1 MIYHFPLEN
10 TYASLPD
17 RFYARVPPTPVSA
30 PKLIRLNRDLASD
43 LRLDPDWLG
52 SREGVEVLAGNAFP
66 TGRHLSLKPTPGTNL
81 GTSCLNLAMAVR
93 SS

>member
-1 MIYHFPLEN
+1 MTYHFPFEH

-30 PKLIRLNRDLASD
+30 PKLIRLNRDLASA

-52 SREGVEVLAGNAFP
+52 SREGVEVLAGKRVP
-66 TGRHLSLKPTPGTNL
+66 PRRPLSRKPMLGINL
-81 GTSCLNLAMAVR
+81 GSSCPSSAMAVR
-93 SS
+93 SC